1 MREREKKRKEWARKG
16 WRGQSEEKE
25 EREGRRDAWV
35 LRVGSNIFS
44 NPIRFSPPHPF
55 SQTRAPPLP
64 ARRRSPFL
72 PRPPTSSACLPPQ
85 IVATKRFPVAPRVP
99 RDYQP
104 ARFVPRLA
112 YRDTC
117 FRRPARGKTDSWGR
131 TTHSR
136 FSTLFRVGSRGK
148 GKGTSSPTGTS
159 RLLLLL
165 LFFFLEEEEGEGFR
179 LFSRDEFSWGE
190 EVWGRRVDR
199 EW

>member
-1 MREREKKRKEWARKG
+1 MIEKNCRRGRRRKSQKRMREREKKRKEWARKG

-165 LFFFLEEEEGEGFR
+165 LFFFF
-179 LFSRDEFSWGE
+179 
-190 EVWGRRVDR
+190 
-199 EW
+199 